1 MNTSEIVQRIIVAC
15 GLLMAT
21 LLCSCN
27 SGLDKAKAEA
37 IFKSSDDFH
46 SWKPKLSTRPG
57 TFMAAGCDAFITKDH
72 VGEFMGDRFLLSDK
86 GKNYFADPGTDDWC
100 YMGWP
105 SCDYQLKLK
114 PEIQAITDIRDSGND
129 RVVEFT
135 YKFPEYPSDLAQC
148 IKDPGTRQGKS
159 LFVKS
164 GDGWKVT
171 ELK

>member
-1 MNTSEIVQRIIVAC
+1 MNRFEMVRRITVAAS
-15 GLLMAT
+15 MAMAL

-27 SGLDKAKAEA
+27 SGLDNTKAQA
-37 IFKSSDDFH
+37 IFKASDDFNA
-46 SWKPKLSTRPG
+46 WKPKLSTRPG
-57 TFMAAGCDAFITKDH
+57 TFMAPGCAAFVTKDH

-86 GKNYFADPGTDDWC
+86 GHQYFADPANDDWC
-100 YMGWP
+100 YVGWP
-105 SCDYQLKLK
+105 SCEYQLKLK
-114 PEIQAITDIRDSGND
+114 PEVQAITDIRESGND

-135 YKFPEYPSDLAQC
+135 YKFPSYPGELAQC
-148 IKDPGTRQGKS
+148 IPDPGTKPGKA

>member
-1 MNTSEIVQRIIVAC
+1 MVQKVTLVC
-15 GLLMAT
+15 GVLIAL
-21 LLCSCN
+21 LLCSCDG
-27 SGLDKAKAEA
+27 GLDKSKAEA
-37 IFKSSDDFH
+37 VFKASDDFN

-57 TFMAAGCDAFITKDH
+57 TFNAAGCAAFVTKDH
-72 VGEFMGDRFLLSDK
+72 VGEFMGDRFLLSDNGHK
-86 GKNYFADPGTDDWC
+86 YFADPATDDWC
-100 YMGWP
+100 YIGWP

-114 PEIQAITDIRDSGND
+114 PEIQSITDIRDSGND

-135 YKFPEYPSDLAQC
+135 YKFSGYPGDLAQC
-148 IKDPGTRQGKS
+148 IPDPGTRQGKS